1 MIMSHLWNHKI
12 ISQNFQ
18 KSFKVIAIF
27 ANCHG
32 LLPVDGVTSDYAN
45 ELKFRWVS
53 LKIMYTVTL
62 LVLAGFKIIANIL
75 YLFQKYSFSALSK

>member
-1 MIMSHLWNHKI
+1 MSHLWNHNKI
-12 ISQNFQ
+12 IPQNFQ
-18 KSFKVIAIF
+18 KSFKIIAIF

-32 LLPVDGVTSDYAN
+32 LLPVNGVTSDYAN

-53 LKIMYTVTL
+53 LRMAYTVTL
-62 LVLAGFKIIANIL
+62 LVLASFRIIANIL